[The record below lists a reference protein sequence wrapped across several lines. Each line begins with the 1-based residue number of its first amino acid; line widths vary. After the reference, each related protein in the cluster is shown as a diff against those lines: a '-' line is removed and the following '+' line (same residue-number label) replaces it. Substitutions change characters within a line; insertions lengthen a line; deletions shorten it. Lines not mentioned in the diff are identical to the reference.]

1 MTNYYDD
8 DGNGTPLPNTTLLV
22 CSPLALLGARRKKLC
37 YNFRQNLK
45 GSHPI
50 LKKGSKGNGSAS
62 LLLVGL
68 RPLSPF
74 LEWGHCSIPA

>member
-1 MTNYYDD
+1 MKLVMFRPKA
-8 DGNGTPLPNTTLLV
+8 DGKKARAG
-22 CSPLALLGARRKKLC
+22 ALLGARRKKLC

>member
-37 YNFRQNLK
+37 YKNPCRKAGIF
-45 GSHPI
+45 
-50 LKKGSKGNGSAS
+50 
-62 LLLVGL
+62 L
-68 RPLSPF
+68 REKNQPKYQTITAQSSQ
-74 LEWGHCSIPA
+74 EKY